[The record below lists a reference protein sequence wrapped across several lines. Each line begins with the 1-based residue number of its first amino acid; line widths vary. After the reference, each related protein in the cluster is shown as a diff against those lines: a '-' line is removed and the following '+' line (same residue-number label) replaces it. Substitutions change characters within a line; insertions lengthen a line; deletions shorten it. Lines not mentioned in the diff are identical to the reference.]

1 MIFLFFWGM
10 VVIADSPLFSTLVAN
25 NAPPEIKGTAL
36 TLVNCLGFSITI
48 FSIQL
53 LTWMGGSIPG
63 TWLYVVLGLGAIIG
77 LIFSRD

>member
-1 MIFLFFWGM
+1 M

-53 LTWMGGSIPG
+53 LTWLEGIVPG
-63 TWLYVVLGLGAIIG
+63 TYIYVVLGIGAVIG
-77 LIFSRD
+77 LRQKGI